1 MTTIRL
7 PDGVHL
13 IVSTVLAD
21 ILDAAGIAPGP
32 DVVGRVRDLVRSRE
46 ASDMGAA
53 DTLRRLDAVTLDRDN
68 LVGKL
73 DAMRE
78 SRGRYADAVTECGA
92 LLDKAGV
99 PMDGLVRRVAT
110 LIGERN
116 DHRAKVKALDEERDD
131 LARRLEQ
138 AEDERD
144 ALRVELKRAIDSESR
159 WEATIRQLRDER
171 DGAREDLHKH
181 GGAAMSTLA
190 EMVREVCEDLAHVKA
205 DALRP
210 KPTGPVVVAPC
221 PWTWDTYTLRANGK
235 LYGSIGMDPATGMWT
250 ARVCLGNA
258 RVVSDERTA
267 RALLVAVA
275 GYDPGVTFILTLRPE
290 WTREDIDAA
299 RNHDLG
305 SFVAGLLEGYAEDFD
320 GQQHDPDPRI
330 ARRWWA
336 GGYKALNLSVKD
348 LDDDCPF

>member
-116 DHRAKVKALDEERDD
+116 DHRAKVKALDEERAD

-144 ALRVELKRAIDSESR
+144 AL
-159 WEATIRQLRDER
+159 
-171 DGAREDLHKH
+171 H
-181 GGAAMSTLA
+181 
-190 EMVREVCEDLAHVKA
+190 
-205 DALRP
+205 P
-210 KPTGPVVVAPC
+210 KPEGPVVVAPC

-250 ARVCLGNA
+250 ARVCLGDA

-348 LDDDCPF
+348 RDDDCPF

>member
-144 ALRVELKRAIDSESR
+144 AL
-159 WEATIRQLRDER
+159 
-171 DGAREDLHKH
+171 H
-181 GGAAMSTLA
+181 
-190 EMVREVCEDLAHVKA
+190 
-205 DALRP
+205 P
-210 KPTGPVVVAPC
+210 KPEGPVVEAPC

-250 ARVCLGNA
+250 ARVCLGDA

-348 LDDDCPF
+348 RDDDCPF

>member
-32 DVVGRVRDLVRSRE
+32 DVVGRVRWLISERNAFGSERDAIAGALDETREERDSARASLSHYADKVNECGALLDRAGIPTNGVSQRLTALIADRADLE
-46 ASDMGAA
+46 
-53 DTLRRLDAVTLDRDN
+53 RRLDATTLDRDN
-68 LVGKL
+68 LVKTL
-73 DAMRE
+73 E
-78 SRGRYADAVTECGA
+78 T
-92 LLDKAGV
+92 
-99 PMDGLVRRVAT
+99 VR
-110 LIGERN
+110 GERDDLRN
-116 DHRAKVKALDEERDD
+116 TTAKCQTACNSAGIAIRADVSERVYHMSAELSLLRQERDD

-144 ALRVELKRAIDSESR
+144 AL
-159 WEATIRQLRDER
+159 
-171 DGAREDLHKH
+171 H
-181 GGAAMSTLA
+181 
-190 EMVREVCEDLAHVKA
+190 
-205 DALRP
+205 P
-210 KPTGPVVVAPC
+210 KPEGPVVVAPC

-250 ARVCLGNA
+250 ARVCLGDA

-348 LDDDCPF
+348 RDDDCPF

>member
-116 DHRAKVKALDEERDD
+116 DHRAKVKALDEERAD

-144 ALRVELKRAIDSESR
+144 AL
-159 WEATIRQLRDER
+159 
-171 DGAREDLHKH
+171 H
-181 GGAAMSTLA
+181 
-190 EMVREVCEDLAHVKA
+190 
-205 DALRP
+205 P
-210 KPTGPVVVAPC
+210 KPEGPVVVAPC

-250 ARVCLGNA
+250 ARVCLGDA